1 MYVRG
6 ENGRKPR
13 ENSNANLSFPVWNN
27 TGHIKTSLNLNC
39 LTEITIDLQIK
50 NLSPRHPISS
60 RERADTERRREW
72 LDMERRQMGMEG
84 SDRRGGGREK
94 QETSVEKEGAKME
107 GEKAR

>member
-84 SDRRGGGREK
+84 SDRRGGGGEK